1 MVGNRFHL
9 MIEEIRYSMPKQASL
24 IFHRLL
30 AGRVFIYASVDKILH
45 LDQSGGRSLTNAL

>member
-45 LDQSGGRSLTNAL
+45 LDQSGCRSLTNAL